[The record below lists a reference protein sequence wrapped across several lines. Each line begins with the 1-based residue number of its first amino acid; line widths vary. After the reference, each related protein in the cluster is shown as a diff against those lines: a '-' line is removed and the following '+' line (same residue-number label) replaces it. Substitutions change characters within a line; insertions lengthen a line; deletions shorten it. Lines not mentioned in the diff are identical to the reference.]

1 MISFLH
7 AALFVVLSSFR
18 PTSVMSL
25 LHASFHR
32 RFGRP
37 LHIFPGM
44 STSNILLT
52 MCSSFILLTWPYH
65 FSRFSVIFLDA
76 CTTLAVPLTC
86 SFRIVS
92 LLVTP
97 NIHLSILISFTSRR
111 ASCPIVVA
119 QVSAPYNRAGLTT
132 VLYCISSSF
141 PMLHSLSVKYLLS
154 CLLSPPRLNRDT
166 ENDALFVVISLGSP
180 ALFLGHYPVQS
191 LYYNNFKEYS

>member
-1 MISFLH
+1 MIVFLH

-37 LHIFPGM
+37 LLLFTGM

-76 CTTLAVPLTC
+76 CTSLVPLMC
-86 SFRIVS
+86 SFRILS
-92 LLVTP
+92 LLVTLH
-97 NIHLSILISFTSRR
+97 IHLCILISFTSSHV
-111 ASCPIVVA
+111 SCPFVVA
-119 QVSAPYNRAGLTT
+119 QVTAPYNRAGLTT
-132 VLYCISSSF
+132 VLETFPFSF
-141 PMLHSLSVKYLLS
+141 TGILLS
-154 CLLSPPRLNRDT
+154 YNTSLHLFQFPHAALTLCEISVVMPIYPHILVRMSYLYLNLVCFLPR
-166 ENDALFVVISLGSP
+166 GP
-180 ALFLGHYPVQS
+180 CC
-191 LYYNNFKEYS
+191 